1 MLQGNVLLN
10 VRMSHYSVLGEALF
24 QAQAIMQNRPIC
36 RIYAMTLLRAI
47 FCQTFALA
55 ITFIVT
61 FWLPIFHHP
70 IAFLLAQCGLAV
82 SGSLLLRQP
91 IWWIPI
97 HLLFLPSVFIFFT
110 ISLPA
115 WLYLVIVIALTLI
128 FWGTIRGDVPLFLSS
143 KEVTQA
149 VSVLLEQE
157 CACHFADLGA
167 GVGSVAIPVAKRWK
181 NITVDAWELA
191 PIPWLI
197 SAWRGRNV
205 SNYTALRQ
213 NFFTADFEKYDVIFA
228 FLSPVV
234 VPEISEKI
242 RREMRSGT
250 LFISSSFPV
259 PNWTPESIQH
269 IDDFRKTV
277 LFCYRIA

>member
-10 VRMSHYSVLGEALF
+10 VRMNHSPVLGEALF

-128 FWGTIRGDVPLFLSS
+128 FWGTEYAFHLIFTTDAMRYIGG
-143 KEVTQA
+143 
-149 VSVLLEQE
+149 VLGLTIGYYVKYQLDKRFVFIDRSEK
-157 CACHFADLGA
+157 A
-167 GVGSVAIPVAKRWK
+167 VAI
-181 NITVDAWELA
+181 
-191 PIPWLI
+191 
-197 SAWRGRNV
+197 
-205 SNYTALRQ
+205 
-213 NFFTADFEKYDVIFA
+213 
-228 FLSPVV
+228 
-234 VPEISEKI
+234 
-242 RREMRSGT
+242 
-250 LFISSSFPV
+250 
-259 PNWTPESIQH
+259 
-269 IDDFRKTV
+269 
-277 LFCYRIA
+277 

>member
-1 MLQGNVLLN
+1 M
-10 VRMSHYSVLGEALF
+10 
-24 QAQAIMQNRPIC
+24 I
-36 RIYAMTLLRAI
+36 LLRAI
-47 FCQTFALA
+47 FCQIFAFV
-55 ITFIVT
+55 ITFIAA
-61 FWLPIFHHP
+61 FWQPIFHFP
-70 IAFLLAQCGLAV
+70 IIFLLTQCGLAV
-82 SGSLLLRQP
+82 SGSLMLRQP
-91 IWWIPI
+91 IWWVLI
-97 HLLFLPSVFIFFT
+97 HLLFLPSIFIFFT

-115 WLYLVIVIALTLI
+115 WLYLVIVITLTLV

-143 KEVTQA
+143 SEVTQA

-167 GVGSVAIPVAKRWK
+167 GVGSVAIPIAEHWK
-181 NITVDAWELA
+181 NIMVDAWELA

-213 NFFTADFEKYDVIFA
+213 NFFTTDFEKYDVIFA
-228 FLSPVV
+228 FLSPAVM
-234 VPEISEKI
+234 PEIAEKI
-242 RREMRSGT
+242 KREMRSGT
-250 LFISSSFPV
+250 LFISSSFPA
-259 PNWTPESIQH
+259 PDWEPESILH